1 MVSLQASTPDS
12 IALNQTYGFI
22 YLKFRL
28 IQTKAPAAERA
39 ERAQRGHFRHIVPSL
54 INKSNFCFF
63 QKPRVINALRVL
75 LEIFMQESMQS
86 DCIFCVFF
94 EKMATHSATSSSS
107 PLLFTF
113 FQILHVFLL
122 VRFIFFTFFQF
133 SLHFRCYFFGFSHDF
148 TVRSHHFMIFV

>member
-63 QKPRVINALRVL
+63 QKPRIINALRVL
-75 LEIFMQESMQS
+75 LEIFMQKSMQS

-94 EKMATHSATSSSS
+94 GKMATHSATSLLSHLFSPSFRFCTFFFLYGSFFLRFSSS
-107 PLLFTF
+107 
-113 FQILHVFLL
+113 
-122 VRFIFFTFFQF
+122 
-133 SLHFRCYFFGFSHDF
+133 RC
-148 TVRSHHFMIFV
+148 IFVEISLTLLWTSQFVHRIS

>member
-86 DCIFCVFF
+86 DCIFCVFL
-94 EKMATHSATSSSS
+94 EKMATHSATSSFS
-107 PLLFTF
+107 PLLFPF

-122 VRFIFFTFFQF
+122 VRFIFLRF
-133 SLHFRCYFFGFSHDF
+133 SSSRC
-148 TVRSHHFMIFV
+148 IFVEISLAFLMISQFVHRIS